1 MEIIAN
7 YFIAEFPSGKM
18 WKKVSFLRIYVSEIT
33 VCSPNPCKHGGIC
46 EEVSKVQYRCNCNGV
61 GHIGDTC
68 NRGIVGLPTYPLMNF
83 AQEYSFTM
91 TAQPDVNLTVDLTAS
106 NKELEIMP
114 RKLEFNSTTKESSF
128 NIRANV
134 SGAHVIYY
142 KLNGVDVET
151 FDAPLNSI
159 VYVRNTATGN
169 NTITDQII
177 DDKGGLNRGCFDQ
190 QVKQRLKNGTAEM
203 IKLHSSAPWEH
214 LPNHLSTNGVIV
226 MEIEGTSMPQS
237 IIGANV
243 SFEQIKNHKFDDFVS
258 QFGDSQTGDKSIP
271 SKDESEKCASQ
282 KPSTQY
288 LTDIVD
294 LNSFQKTVAEA
305 VNKRTPGWFRMAAAK
320 TVNSF
325 QPRDFIAK
333 VITGNDLKKL
343 YPDCIQELK
352 GVKDEEWYYAYST
365 NQNVLL
371 SIAEE
376 DLFLNAGKQVCI
388 FQSVRN
394 NDTLIGFPKSAKESE
409 TLKSA
414 MSWSGKTKS
423 IQFSNS
429 SGSPS
434 LRMSGKYSTT
444 LKSELSSIKVTL
456 DGDMHIVTGIQS
468 EVSHWLMF

>member
-1 MEIIAN
+1 M
-7 YFIAEFPSGKM
+7 FC
-18 WKKVSFLRIYVSEIT
+18 IYVSEIT

-46 EEVSKVQYRCNCNGV
+46 EVVSKTQYRCNCNGI

-68 NRGIVGLPTYPLMNF
+68 NRGIVGLPSYPLMNF

-114 RKLEFNSTTKESSF
+114 QKLEFNSTTKQSSF
-128 NIRANV
+128 SVRANV

-142 KLNGVDVET
+142 KLNGADVET

-159 VYVRNTATGN
+159 VYVRNTATGKS
-169 NTITDQII
+169 TITDQII
-177 DDKGGLNRGCFDQ
+177 DDKGGLARGCFDQ
-190 QVKQRLKNGTAEM
+190 QVKQKSKNGTAEM

-226 MEIEGTSMPQS
+226 MEIEGTRMPKS

-243 SFEQIKNHKFDDFVS
+243 SFEQIENHKFDDFVS
-258 QFGDSQTGDKSIP
+258 QFGDSQTGDKSNP
-271 SKDESEKCASQ
+271 SKDEGKKCASQ

-294 LNSFQKTVAEA
+294 LNSFQKTVADA
-305 VNKRTPGWFRMAAAK
+305 VNKRTPGWFKMVAAK
-320 TVNSF
+320 TVKSF

-333 VITGNDLKKL
+333 IITGKDLKKF
-343 YPDCIQELK
+343 YPDCGKELK
-352 GVKDEEWYYAYST
+352 GMKDEEHYYAYST

-371 SIAEE
+371 SIGEE
-376 DLFLNAGKQVCI
+376 DVLLNTGKQVCI
-388 FQSVRN
+388 FQSVSG
-394 NDTLIGFPKSAKESE
+394 NDTLIGFPKSATESSS
-409 TLKSA
+409 LKTA
-414 MSWSGKTKS
+414 TSWSGKTKS

-444 LKSELSSIKVTL
+444 LKSELSSIRVTL
-456 DGDMHIVTGIQS
+456 DGDMHIVTGKQS
-468 EVSHWLMF
+468 EVSQWLVFQRQVQGWYSC